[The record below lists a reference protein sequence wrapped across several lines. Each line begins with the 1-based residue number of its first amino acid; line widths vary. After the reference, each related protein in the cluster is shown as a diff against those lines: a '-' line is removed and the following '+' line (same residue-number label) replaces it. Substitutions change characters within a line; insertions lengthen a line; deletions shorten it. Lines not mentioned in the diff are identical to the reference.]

1 MFVGHIGHRLP
12 FGLRVEPMCV
22 RRDRKN
28 AAAYRVHCGARR
40 GSPLQLQE
48 NASRA
53 LGQGVKEAVLGHA
66 RATRILDGLW
76 IPREQA

>member
-1 MFVGHIGHRLP
+1 MSDEKLACRAL
-12 FGLRVEPMCV
+12 L
-22 RRDRKN
+22 D

-53 LGQGVKEAVLGHA
+53 VGQGVKEAV
-66 RATRILDGLW
+66 
-76 IPREQA
+76 